1 MVLVRNSNLLE
12 DNILPNIHRMN
23 LGNILVEVDGKNV
36 VRVALNGIYEDDV
49 EEENVD
55 PYDEEAA
62 CADPYDEEALYVDP
76 YDEEA

>member
-1 MVLVRNSNLLE
+1 MHL
-12 DNILPNIHRMN
+12 DNIP
-23 LGNILVEVDGKNV
+23 VEVDGKNV
-36 VRVALNGIYEDDV
+36 VHVALNGIYEDDV

-62 CADPYDEEALYVDP
+62 CEDPYDEVALYVDP

>member
-1 MVLVRNSNLLE
+1 
-12 DNILPNIHRMN
+12 MN

-36 VRVALNGIYEDDV
+36 VHVALNGIYEDDV

-55 PYDEEAA
+55 PYDEV
-62 CADPYDEEALYVDP
+62 ALYVDP